1 LRYDF
6 IRQERKAYP
15 VTILC
20 KVMEVSRSSFYDYVH
35 RIEAPDDPEETALKV
50 RIPAIFK
57 EHRSQYGSRRIV
69 NQLKAE
75 GYQIG
80 RYKVRRL
87 MRELGLKA
95 KSPKRYKVTT
105 DSRHSFPVAPNLLN
119 RKFDVDIP
127 NRVWT
132 TDITYVWT
140 FEGWM
145 YLAVV
150 LDLYSRQV
158 VGWSMDKRMKKQLA
172 LDALAMAYWRR
183 KPLPGLLHHSD
194 RGSQYACHEYQ
205 KRLGQYGMVA
215 SMSRKGNCWDNAPT
229 ERFFRSLKSERLSGY
244 RFVTRRSAEI
254 QILDYISYY
263 NSIRLHS
270 TLGYKTPFA
279 YEKELCRDAALHKVS
294 VFT

>member
-1 LRYDF
+1 MRYDF
-6 IRQERKAYP
+6 VRQEKKAYP

-20 KVMEVSRSSFYDYVH
+20 KVMEISRSRFYDYVH
-35 RIEAPDDPEETALKV
+35 RLQSPDDPEETALKA
-50 RIPAIFK
+50 RISAIFK
-57 EHRSQYGSRRIV
+57 EHRSQYGSRRV
-69 NQLKAE
+69 LKQLKAE
-75 GYQIG
+75 GHQIG

-119 RKFDVDIP
+119 RKFDVYEP
-127 NRVWT
+127 NRFWT

-140 FEGWM
+140 FEGWL

-150 LDLYSRQV
+150 LDLYSRQI

-205 KRLGQYGMVA
+205 KRLEQYGMVA

-229 ERFFRSLKSERLSGY
+229 ERFFRSLKSERLSSF
-244 RFVTRRSAEI
+244 RFITRQSAEI

-270 TLGYKTPFA
+270 TLGYRTPFA
-279 YEKELCRDAALHKVS
+279 YEKELCRNAA
-294 VFT
+294 

>member
-1 LRYDF
+1 MRYDF

-35 RIEAPDDPEETALKV
+35 RIEGPDDPEETALKT
-50 RIPAIFK
+50 RISAIFK
-57 EHRSQYGSRRIV
+57 EHRSQYGSRRV
-69 NQLKAE
+69 LKQLKAE
-75 GYQIG
+75 GHQIG

-119 RKFDVDIP
+119 RKFDVDEP
-127 NRVWT
+127 NRFLT
-132 TDITYVWT
+132 ADITYVWT
-140 FEGWM
+140 FEGWL

-150 LDLYSRQV
+150 LDLYSRQI
-158 VGWSMDKRMKKQLA
+158 VGWAMDKRMKKQLT
-172 LDALAMAYWRR
+172 LDALDMAYWRR

-194 RGSQYACHEYQ
+194 RGSQYACHDYR
-205 KRLGQYGMVA
+205 KRLERYGMVA

-229 ERFFRSLKSERLSGY
+229 ERFFRSLKSERLSYY
-244 RFVTRRSAEI
+244 RFVTRQSAEI

-279 YEKELCRDAALHKVS
+279 YEKELCRKAA
-294 VFT
+294 